1 MMIKLHSRSDLQ
13 TSLLFS
19 KVLKLLFGILTTLFL
34 LLAIEVSTARL
45 SQSWAWQYEAITEVR
60 PGQNA
65 SISIV
70 APRSLRNVIVRLKSD
85 RSKRVIKKRIK
96 TLAPKRPYK
105 VSFKP
110 PKGLSHWMIEVDGKN
125 RDGGLE
131 SVVFEIDV
139 LSAGPLSVKFFEAES
154 QLESG
159 RLVFSSTRPLERI
172 EIAAFGDEGT
182 LQWADKVSV
191 KLLPNHKIEAH
202 FEPREDVPRR
212 LELKV
217 FDTTGSWQS
226 FRVVRWYA
234 AVPHEDVLF
243 ESGSADVKESELP
256 KLREAQEAV
265 MTEIERFRVA
275 MGDPNAT
282 VELQLYV
289 AGYTDTV
296 GDKVDN
302 QKLST
307 KRALS
312 ISRAFRQLGIQLQI
326 RYAGFGEDA
335 LLVQTPDST
344 EESKNRRALYI
355 VANTPPAGIMFPKR
369 AWRSLK

>member
-1 MMIKLHSRSDLQ
+1 MMFNLHSRSDLQ

-19 KVLKLLFGILTTLFL
+19 KFLKLQFKILTTLSL
-34 LLAIEVSTARL
+34 LLTLEVSTASL

-70 APRSLRNVIVRLKSD
+70 APSPLRNVIVRLKSD
-85 RSKRVIKKRIK
+85 RSKQVIKKRIK

-110 PKGLSHWMIEVDGKN
+110 PKGLSHWMIEVNGKN

-243 ESGSADVKESELP
+243 ESGSADVQESELP
-256 KLREAQEAV
+256 KLKEAQEAV

-275 MGDPNAT
+275 MGDPNAM
-282 VELQLYV
+282 VDLQLYV

-302 QKLST
+302 QNLST

-344 EESKNRRALYI
+344 KESKNRRALYI
-355 VANTPPAGIMFPKR
+355 VANTPPSGIMFPR
-369 AWRSLK
+369 RTWRSLK